1 MTSNDVAAKE
11 PLVTIETPLG
21 DDLRFLSLCASA
33 ELGHMPRSELTLVS
47 KRADVDIGRILG
59 KRVTVSLTVPKAK
72 PRVFGGYV
80 VGFRQAGMRGRLFV
94 YEAAVRPWLWLLA
107 RRSNCRIFQN
117 KTVEE
122 IVKAI
127 FADAVYEGLEFGE
140 IKWKANAR
148 AHPPREYCVQYR
160 ESDLNFVSRLLE
172 DEGIYYWFEDKDGKE
187 SLILTDTPASHES
200 VAGCESL
207 PYGAVMAA
215 APDIEYVSEWR
226 VHHAIETRNWLLT
239 DYDFKNPSRPLQKQ
253 ATKDTPGFDTFAKL
267 ENFDYPGGF
276 VDAGHGDSR
285 TKSRA
290 DEWRV
295 EASVPDDP
303 GINWHQIDART
314 NGRSVRT
321 GALLK
326 LTRHPRAD
334 QNTQYLVTRTRYE
347 IDFSDYEAFDGAQQ
361 NRCECW
367 FSAIDAKQPFAPG
380 RLARKPFVQGPQ
392 TAVVVGPGGDEI
404 YTDQY
409 GRVKVQ
415 FFWDRLGKRD
425 ENSSCWIRVSQPW
438 AGKGYGAIAI
448 PRMGQEVIVDFLE
461 GDPDRPIITGRVYNA
476 EQMPPYDLPA
486 NMTQSGIK
494 SRSTKVGSGANC
506 NELRFEDK
514 KGAEQLLIHAEKNQ
528 DIEVENDESHSV
540 GHDRKKN
547 IDHDETTVVRHDR
560 TETVGNNEKIE
571 VGVDRTEKVGNN
583 ETIAIGANRSET
595 VGGNETITINKTR
608 TILVKMA
615 ETASVL
621 LQRTHFVGV
630 NETIMVGAAQEIAI
644 GAYQTVKVVGYQKLS
659 VGAAQTVSIGAN
671 QKTTVGGDQTLN
683 VTGGQTVTV
692 GGDMR
697 ETIDGTQ
704 TSTVKKART
713 ASVTEDDTLTVGKNL
728 KISADESITLTTGDA
743 SIIMKKDG
751 TIQIKGKTISVDGTS
766 KITLTSAN
774 INSEA
779 STKNVTKGGAVD
791 VEASGINTIKGSL
804 VKIN

>member
-1 MTSNDVAAKE
+1 MAGNDVASKD
-11 PLVTIETPLG
+11 PLVKIETPLG
-21 DDLRFLSLCASA
+21 DDLRFLNLGASA
-33 ELGHMPRSELTLVS
+33 ELGRMPRCELTLVS
-47 KRADVDIGRILG
+47 KRADLDIGRILG

-80 VGFRQAGMRGRLFV
+80 AGFRQTGMRGRLYV
-94 YEAAVRPWLWLLA
+94 YEAAVRPWLWLLT

-122 IVKAI
+122 IVKSI
-127 FADAVYEGLEFGE
+127 FADPIYQGLEFGE

-148 AHPPREYCVQYR
+148 SHPPREYCVQYR
-160 ESDLNFVSRLLE
+160 ESDFNFVSRLLE
-172 DEGIYYWFEDKDGKE
+172 DEGIYYWFEDKDGME

-207 PYGAVMAA
+207 PYGAAMAA

-226 VHHAIETRNWLLT
+226 VHHAIETRKWLLT

-253 ATKDTPGFDTFAKL
+253 ATKDTPGFDAFAKL

-295 EASVPDDP
+295 EASVPEDP
-303 GINWHQIDART
+303 DINWHRIDART

-334 QNTQYLVTRTRYE
+334 QNTQYLVTRARYE

-380 RLARKPFVQGPQ
+380 RTARKPFVQGPQ

-486 NMTQSGIK
+486 NMTQTGIK
-494 SRSTKVGSGANC
+494 SRSSKGGSGANC
-506 NELRFEDK
+506 NEFRFEDK
-514 KGAEQLLIHAEKNQ
+514 KGAEQVLLHAERNQ
-528 DIEVENDESHSV
+528 DIEVEKDETHWV

-547 IDHDETTVVRHDR
+547 IDNDETTVVKHDR
-560 TETVGNNEKIE
+560 TES
-571 VGVDRTEKVGNN
+571 VGNN
-583 ETIAIGANRSET
+583 ETITIGVDRGERVNNNEKISIGANRTET
-595 VGGNETITINKTR
+595 VGGNETITIDGKR
-608 TILVKMA
+608 TILVKAM
-615 ETASVL
+615 ETATVL
-621 LQRTHFVGV
+621 LQRTHSVGI
-630 NETIMVGAAQEIAI
+630 NETITVGAAQEVTVGAFQAVTVM
-644 GAYQTVKVVGYQKLS
+644 AYQNVT
-659 VGAAQTVSIGAN
+659 VGADQTVRVTGTQA
-671 QKTTVGGDQTLN
+671 TTVGGDQSN
-683 VTGGQTVTV
+683 DVTGGQTVTV
-692 GGDMR
+692 GKDAG
-697 ETIDGTQ
+697 ETIKGAQ
-704 TSTVKKART
+704 SSTVEKGRT
-713 ASVTEDDTLTVGKNL
+713 TSIKEDDALSVGKNFTL
-728 KISADESITLTTGDA
+728 KAQESITLLTGDA
-743 SIIMKKDG
+743 SIVMKKDG
-751 TIQIKGKTISVDGTS
+751 TIQIKGKDITIDGSGKISVKAGGDIVMKGS
-766 KITLTSAN
+766 KILQN
-774 INSEA
+774 
-779 STKNVTKGGAVD
+779 
-791 VEASGINTIKGSL
+791 
-804 VKIN
+804 